1 MEEIK
6 TFLPS
11 IAIIARI
18 DSTRYP
24 GKVIQE
30 INGKSFLVRIIERVS
45 LSKMKDKVFLA
56 IPENSENDILR
67 DLAIKNNIVCYRG
80 SNEDVL
86 SRIYNLCNY
95 FKCQN
100 IVRINGDCPFIDP
113 FLIDDVIRQHLFKKN
128 DYTSNILKETFPT
141 GMHIEVINFKTL
153 KKAHNFAKEK
163 IEREHVTPYIYNKP
177 NIFKI
182 GSYTSEKDNSDIRVC
197 VDYPEDF
204 IMAKN
209 IIKETNDKIL
219 KVDELANLIRKNK
232 YLLDLCRRFNKKQSI
247 KYK

>member
-1 MEEIK
+1 MEEK
-6 TFLPS
+6 NTFLPS
-11 IAIIARI
+11 IAIIARV

-30 INGKSFLVRIIERVS
+30 INGKSFLERIIERVS
-45 LSKMKDKVFLA
+45 LSKMRDKVFLT

-67 DLAIKNNIVCYRG
+67 DIAIKNNIICYRG
-80 SNEDVL
+80 SNKDVL

-95 FKCQN
+95 FKCKN

-113 FLIDDVIRQHLFKKN
+113 CLIDDVIRQHLLKKN
-128 DYTSNILKETFPT
+128 DYTSNILEDTFPT
-141 GMHIEVINFKTL
+141 GMHVEVINFKTL
-153 KKAHNFAKEK
+153 KKAHNLAKEK
-163 IEREHVTPYIYNKP
+163 FEREHVTPYIYNKP

-182 GSYTSEKDNSDIRVC
+182 ECHTSKKNNSDIRVC
-197 VDYPEDF
+197 IDYPEDF

-219 KVDELANLIRKNK
+219 KVDDLAKLIRDNR
-232 YLLDLCRRFNKKQSI
+232 YLLNLCCRFNKKQSI
-247 KYK
+247 KY